1 LPIPTAVSFDESSTA
16 RYSSVQELSG
26 AVHAQKA
33 FDMSQIARAL
43 IAMPPLLGGICLALF
58 LGTQVIFPII
68 VFYWLTVVGTF
79 SMLFLV
85 RHFPVWC
92 GLSVLASVASL
103 APVTRSAL
111 SWTAWSTG
119 GFAP

>member
-1 LPIPTAVSFDESSTA
+1 
-16 RYSSVQELSG
+16 
-26 AVHAQKA
+26 
-33 FDMSQIARAL
+33 MNQIARAL
-43 IAMPPLLGGICLALF
+43 IAMPPLLSGICLALY
-58 LGTQVIFPII
+58 LGTQSVFPVI

-79 SMLFLV
+79 SILILV

-92 GLSVLASVASL
+92 GLSVLASVAFL
-103 APVTRSAL
+103 VPVTRSAL